1 MSGAPSSKPE
11 EREAHWAAL
20 LNELRSSLNP
30 KYGDEFIDD
39 CILLNEDEVKKKYF

>member
-1 MSGAPSSKPE
+1 MSGAPKPE
-11 EREAHWAAL
+11 ERESHWEAL
-20 LNELRSSLNP
+20 LNELRGSLNP